1 MVHIITYLLLP
12 YPLRSCSEGRSLLR
26 ILYSTPFYLKHF
38 MGCTVPKCSQQF
50 VSFTLL
56 SFKLS
61 SSFSSVCLTIALVQ
75 HVSSLTKKLPLSK
88 NFHFSPVSLTPVI
101 NLYFRIAPRIL
112 VKIRNGPHG
121 ILNGPGETGS

>member
-1 MVHIITYLLLP
+1 MLNRQIFTVYTVRVVYHAQVVL
-12 YPLRSCSEGRSLLR
+12 
-26 ILYSTPFYLKHF
+26 FKHF
-38 MGCTVPKCSQQF
+38 MRYTVPKCSQQF
-50 VSFTLL
+50 VFTLL

-88 NFHFSPVSLTPVI
+88 IFHLSPVSLTPVI

-112 VKIRNGPHG
+112 VKIRNGPME
-121 ILNGPGETGS
+121 PGRN